1 MHTFVEVTKGI
12 SDKDEFIIVAM
23 IDYVQ
28 SMQRRRSIPPTYC
41 PSSSLRYQS
50 KFQQKNIYNKQKEDE
65 ESGRVLLDIIVDR
78 KGFNLEKN

>member
-28 SMQRRRSIPPTYC
+28 SMQEGDQFHPRTVLPP
-41 PSSSLRYQS
+41 P
-50 KFQQKNIYNKQKEDE
+50 
-65 ESGRVLLDIIVDR
+65 
-78 KGFNLEKN
+78 